1 MSKTPS
7 VPGTDRP
14 ADKAAGHWLLAQLG
28 KKVLRPGGRE
38 TTNWLLARA
47 LGGDMQTDKHKLE
60 IMREAARLLRPGG
73 YYAIHEMSLVPD
85 YLRPELKEEIQ
96 KDLARTIRVNARPL
110 TVAEWTALA
119 EEAGFEV
126 LDVYQ
131 TDMALLEPK
140 RLLADEGAAGVA
152 KIAFN
157 LARKPQIRERVLG
170 MRGVFRRH
178 ADHIGAIGLILRKK

>member
-1 MSKTPS
+1 
-7 VPGTDRP
+7 
-14 ADKAAGHWLLAQLG
+14 
-28 KKVLRPGGRE
+28 
-38 TTNWLLARA
+38 
-47 LGGDMQTDKHKLE
+47 
-60 IMREAARLLRPGG
+60 MREAARLLRPGG

-157 LARKPQIRERVLG
+157 LVRKPQIRERVLG

>member
-1 MSKTPS
+1 
-7 VPGTDRP
+7 
-14 ADKAAGHWLLAQLG
+14 
-28 KKVLRPGGRE
+28 
-38 TTNWLLARA
+38 
-47 LGGDMQTDKHKLE
+47 MQTDKHKLE

-140 RLLADEGAAGVA
+140 RLLADEAP
-152 KIAFN
+152 
-157 LARKPQIRERVLG
+157 LALRRLRLTWRVSRRFVSVCWYARCVPPS
-170 MRGVFRRH
+170 RGPYWRYRSDS
-178 ADHIGAIGLILRKK
+178 A

>member
-1 MSKTPS
+1 MAVKPPTGCWLALWAVNASAQETGLPS
-7 VPGTDRP
+7 ESYDAVVGEAMLT
-14 ADKAAGHWLLAQLG
+14 
-28 KKVLRPGGRE
+28 
-38 TTNWLLARA
+38 
-47 LGGDMQTDKHKLE
+47 MQTDKHKLE

-73 YYAIHEMSLVPD
+73 YYAIHEMSLIPD

-110 TVAEWTALA
+110 TRAEWTALA

-140 RLLADEGAAGVA
+140 RLLADEGPAGVA

>member
-14 ADKAAGHWLLAQLG
+14 AEKAAGHWLLAQLG
-28 KKVLRPGGRE
+28 KKV
-38 TTNWLLARA
+38 
-47 LGGDMQTDKHKLE
+47 
-60 IMREAARLLRPGG
+60 
-73 YYAIHEMSLVPD
+73 
-85 YLRPELKEEIQ
+85 LRPELKEEIQ

-140 RLLADEGAAGVA
+140 RLLADEGPAGVA